1 MIQFTP
7 FDSLEEEA
15 RALSLLTAAQREDY
29 RRRQF
34 AYRIEQRQLQEQAQA
49 QQWAQALKEEKEQKV
64 SAAKKRQAANRAA
77 HIAKCQEIR
86 GNRNSNRASK

>member
-15 RALSLLTAAQREDY
+15 RALSLLTAAQKEDY

-34 AYRIEQRQLQEQAQA
+34 AYRIEQRRLHDQAQA
-49 QQWAQALKEEKEQKV
+49 QALKKEQEQKV
-64 SAAKKRQAANRAA
+64 STAKKRQASNRAA
-77 HIAKCQEIR
+77 HIAKCQETR
-86 GNRNSNRASK
+86 SNRTSK